1 MALLKRL
8 VPAFLLWILAAMAVM
23 ADTDVGVDEE
33 EVQQQQQNTTTS
45 SGTTTELIIALKQV
59 KMSSNAT
66 QGVTTESPT
75 TASAGRDY
83 PDNSTAVGEGVS
95 VTPQPILFQQI
106 PKTSDL
112 LLNGSQ
118 R

>member
-45 SGTTTELIIALKQV
+45 SGTTTELIIALTQV

-66 QGVTTESPT
+66 QGVTTESP
-75 TASAGRDY
+75 
-83 PDNSTAVGEGVS
+83 VGEGVS

>member
-33 EVQQQQQNTTTS
+33 EVQQQQNTTTS
-45 SGTTTELIIALKQV
+45 SGTTTELIIALTQV

>member
-33 EVQQQQQNTTTS
+33 EVQQQQNTTTS
-45 SGTTTELIIALKQV
+45 SGTTTELIISWTQV
-59 KMSSNAT
+59 KMSSNST

-83 PDNSTAVGEGVS
+83 PDNSTAEGVS

-112 LLNGSQ
+112 LMNGSH